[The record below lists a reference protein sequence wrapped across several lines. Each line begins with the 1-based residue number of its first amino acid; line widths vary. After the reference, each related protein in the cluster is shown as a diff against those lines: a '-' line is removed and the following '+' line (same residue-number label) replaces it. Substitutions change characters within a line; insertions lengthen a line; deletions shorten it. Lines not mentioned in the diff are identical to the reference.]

1 MNGRVNTV
9 VDSAFCVSNSII
21 MKPYL
26 DLLQRILTEG
36 NWQENRT
43 GIRTIAI
50 SGASLR
56 FDLQQGFPAVTT
68 RKLPFKTF
76 MGELV
81 AFLRGNTS
89 AAQFRALGSKIWDA
103 NANENSAWLAN
114 PHRTGTDDLGRVYGA
129 QWRDWQGWRA
139 LDPDSPSLQQALK
152 SGWVMRGTLEDGK
165 VMLSRQIDQLREC
178 LDKLIHNPTDRRILF
193 HAWNPAELDQMALP
207 PCHLLYQFNANV
219 STRTLSLCLYQ
230 RSVDAPL
237 GLVGNIAEAA
247 ALLTLFARLS
257 GFTPAYLN
265 WFGSDVHIYENQLD
279 MVNQQCT
286 RSPLSP
292 PKLVLNARIPDFAV
306 TQQYQPEWLEQVE
319 PNDFELNAYHHHPPL
334 TAAMAV

>member
-1 MNGRVNTV
+1 MT
-9 VDSAFCVSNSII
+9 
-21 MKPYL
+21 PYL
-26 DLLQRILTEG
+26 QLLQRILDEG
-36 NWQENRT
+36 LWQENRT
-43 GIRTIAI
+43 GIRTKAI

-56 FDLQQGFPAVTT
+56 FNLAQGFPAVTT

-89 AAQFRALGSKIWDA
+89 AENFRALGSKIWDA
-103 NANENSAWLAN
+103 NANENAAWLAN

-139 LDPDSPSLQQALK
+139 VAPASLALK
-152 SGWVMRGTLEDGK
+152 DALAGGWILRGRLDDGNVMI
-165 VMLSRQIDQLREC
+165 SRQIDQLRDC
-178 LDKLIHNPTDRRILF
+178 LDKLIHHPTDRRILF

-219 STRTLSLCLYQ
+219 STRSLSLCLYQ

-279 MVNQQCT
+279 MVNQQLIRT
-286 RSPLSP
+286 PLP
-292 PKLVLNARIPDFAV
+292 APKLKLNDRIPDFSV
-306 TQQYQPEWLEQVE
+306 TQHYAPEWLDLVE
-319 PNDFELNAYHHHPPL
+319 PTDFELVAYTHHPPL

>member
-1 MNGRVNTV
+1 MT
-9 VDSAFCVSNSII
+9 
-21 MKPYL
+21 PYL
-26 DLLQRILTEG
+26 DLLHRILNEG
-36 NWQENRT
+36 HWQENRT
-43 GIRTIAI
+43 GIRTKAV
-50 SGASLR
+50 SGATLR

-89 AAQFRALGSKIWDA
+89 AADFRALGSKIWDA
-103 NANENSAWLAN
+103 NANENAAWLAN

-129 QWRDWQGWRA
+129 QWRHWQGWRCVE
-139 LDPDSPSLQQALK
+139 PDSPALEHALQG
-152 SGWVMRGTLEDGK
+152 GWQIRGQLADGN
-165 VMLSRQIDQLREC
+165 VMLSRQIDQIRDC
-178 LDKLIHNPTDRRILF
+178 LDKLIHQPTDRRILF

-247 ALLTLFARLS
+247 ALLTVFARLS

-279 MVNQQCT
+279 MVEQQ
-286 RSPLSP
+286 LSRTP
-292 PKLVLNARIPDFAV
+292 YPAPKLNLNKRIPDYAL
-306 TQQYQPEWLEQVE
+306 TQKYEPEWLERLE
-319 PNDFELNAYHHHPPL
+319 PSDFELEDYQHHPPL
-334 TAAMAV
+334 TASMAV

>member
-1 MNGRVNTV
+1 
-9 VDSAFCVSNSII
+9 

-26 DLLQRILTEG
+26 ELLQRILDEG
-36 NWQENRT
+36 HWQENRT
-43 GIRTIAI
+43 GIRTKAI
-50 SGASLR
+50 SGATLR

-89 AAQFRALGSKIWDA
+89 AANFRALGSKIWDA
-103 NANENSAWLAN
+103 NANQNATWLAN
-114 PHRTGTDDLGRVYGA
+114 PHRTVDDDLGRIYGV

-139 LDPDSPSLQQALK
+139 LAPDSPALEHALK
-152 SGWVMRGTLEDGK
+152 GGWTIRGRLDDGQI
-165 VMLSRQIDQLREC
+165 MLSRQIDQLRDC
-178 LDKLIHNPTDRRILF
+178 LDKLIHQPTDRRILF

-219 STRTLSLCLYQ
+219 SARTLSLCLYQ

-247 ALLTLFARLS
+247 AMLTLFARLS
-257 GFTPAYLN
+257 GLTPAYLN

-279 MVNQQCT
+279 MVNQQLS
-286 RSPLSP
+286 RSPFTP
-292 PKLVLNARIPDFAV
+292 PKLVLSDRIPDFAV
-306 TQQYQPEWLEQVE
+306 TQRYEPDWLERVE
-319 PNDFELNAYHHHPPL
+319 PSDFALEGYTHHPPL

>member
-1 MNGRVNTV
+1 MT
-9 VDSAFCVSNSII
+9 
-21 MKPYL
+21 PYL
-26 DLLQRILTEG
+26 QLLQRILDEG
-36 NWQENRT
+36 LWQENRT
-43 GIRTIAI
+43 GIRTKAI
-50 SGASLR
+50 SGASLS
-56 FDLQQGFPAVTT
+56 FNLAEGFPAVTT

-89 AAQFRALGSKIWDA
+89 AENFRALGSKIWDA
-103 NANENSAWLAN
+103 NANENAAWLAN

-139 LDPDSPSLQQALK
+139 VAPDSPALK
-152 SGWVMRGTLEDGK
+152 DSLAGGWVIRGQLNDGK
-165 VMLSRQIDQLREC
+165 VILSRQIDQLRDC
-178 LDKLIHNPTDRRILF
+178 LDKLIHHPTDRRILF

-219 STRTLSLCLYQ
+219 STRSLSLCLYQ

-237 GLVGNIAEAA
+237 GLVGNIAEAG

-279 MVNQQCT
+279 MVNQQ
-286 RSPLSP
+286 RIRAPFP
-292 PKLVLNARIPDFAV
+292 APKLKLNDRIPDFAV
-306 TQQYQPEWLEQVE
+306 TQHYEPEWLDLVE
-319 PNDFELNAYHHHPPL
+319 PTDFELQAYTHHPPL